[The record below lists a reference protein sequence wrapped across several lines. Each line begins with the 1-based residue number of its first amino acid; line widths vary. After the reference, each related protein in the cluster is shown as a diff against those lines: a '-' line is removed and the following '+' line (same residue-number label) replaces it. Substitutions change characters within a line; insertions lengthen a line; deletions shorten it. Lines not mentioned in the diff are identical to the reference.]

1 MAALDSSGIDG
12 QFIDLSRTFHELST
26 SNIDNERMVDDYYP
40 VGDSRSWDNLLTEK
54 RLLILSEAGSGKTTE
69 IYNAA
74 LRLNKENKPAFFLR
88 LEHIS
93 SDLEVAF
100 EVGSYDTFLD
110 WIASDEDGWL
120 FLDSVDES
128 RLRGPR
134 DFERAIRKLSQCITQ
149 ALGRVHI
156 VITSRQSAWRG
167 KEDLDL
173 VQKAFPSGVHQVTA
187 RSDNEQILSHSGV
200 NKENTFNIVA
210 LDDLSSAQASRFIN
224 AKGIVNAQA
233 FLDDIERANAWTFT
247 TRPQDLH
254 ELVVFWIEQ
263 GEIGSRIDLVR
274 NSIDRRLT
282 ERDQERDFYHPL
294 SPDKARRG
302 VRLLAAATT
311 LMRIHTIKTPDCLPG
326 IQGID
331 AANVLPEWTAQE
343 RFILLSRP
351 IFDEAIYGQVRFHHR
366 EVREFLTAEWL
377 SELLEQRG
385 SRRAVEGIIFRQIY
399 GQKIITPVLRPVLP
413 WLCLRDHRI
422 CERVAKEDPNIFFEG
437 GDPGQLPL
445 SIRHIILREMCEK
458 MADNSTGRNMRDRS
472 MVQRFAKP
480 DLRDQ
485 ISALIHKYK
494 GDDELTAFLVR
505 MIWLGKITGL
515 SDIVLDIALQPECEH
530 YAFIV
535 SLRALKE
542 TGSPEQLMQVRQHYL
557 EHHDI
562 LDRDIIYEF
571 INNEYLTKSL
581 WQWLLACLV
590 KFRPKEQ
597 YSPDAFTLSIEE
609 MLNSTDIEMLPS
621 IVSDINSLLN
631 QPPVTKKFSALSERY
646 SYLVKPAAE
655 LVKRLI
661 IVKHPQV
668 FELASLDILHKLSG
682 MEDAYNEVPSKQL
695 KIELAEFIQ
704 NWPELNRAFFW
715 FEVNKT
721 RAFFDRP
728 LISYWQVF
736 AFDGLWRFTLDDFP
750 YAIEQIALRDFID
763 DKQIALTLAFELYK
777 KAGRPRAWRE
787 RLKKEV
793 ADNDVLAQR
802 LHSLLHPPAQNEQER
817 KRKAQEA
824 KWARQSKAARA
835 NEEKK
840 RHDRKI
846 YLTDHVDRFIQQVN
860 ETPGI
865 LTDELFYLYGRMC
878 EGRELTDPRIKN
890 DWWRLIPEFGESVAR
905 FYRNATLSF
914 WRNHEPALNP
924 EGI

>member
-1 MAALDSSGIDG
+1 MKIRTVNGGDSSGIDG
-12 QFIDLSRTFHELST
+12 PFIDLDRTFHELST

-40 VGDSRSWDNLLTEK
+40 VGDSRNWGSLLNEK

-100 EVGSYDTFLD
+100 EVGSYDTFLI
-110 WIASDEDGWL
+110 WIASDEEGWL

-128 RLRGPR
+128 RLRGAR
-134 DFERAIRKLSQCITQ
+134 DFERAIRKLSHHIAQ
-149 ALGRVHI
+149 ALGRAHI

-173 VQKAFPSGVHQVTA
+173 VQKAFPSGGRQHTA
-187 RSDNEQILSHSGV
+187 RNDGEQTSPVLSSSPV
-200 NKENTFNIVA
+200 QVLLNDSANKENTFNIVA
-210 LDDLSSAQASRFIN
+210 LDDLSSAQASRFIK
-224 AKGIVNAQA
+224 AKGIANAQA

-247 TRPQDLH
+247 TRPQDLD
-254 ELVVFWIEQ
+254 ELAVFWSER
-263 GEIGSRIDLVR
+263 GEIGSRIELVR

-282 ERDQERDFYHPL
+282 ERDQERDFHHPL

-311 LMRIHTIKTPDCLPG
+311 LMRIHTIKMPDCLPG

-331 AANVLPEWTAQE
+331 AAQILPEWTAQE

-366 EVREFLTAEWL
+366 EVREFLAAEWL

-399 GQKIITPVLRPVLP
+399 GQEIITPVLRPILP
-413 WLCLRDHRI
+413 WLCLLDNRI
-422 CERVAKEDPNIFFEG
+422 CERVAREEPSIFFEG

-458 MADNSTGRNMRDRS
+458 MADNSTGRNMCDRS

-542 TGSPEQLMQVRQHYL
+542 TGTPEQLMQVRLHYL
-557 EHHDI
+557 KYNDI
-562 LDRDIIYEF
+562 LDRDTVYEL
-571 INNEYLTKSL
+571 INNECLTKL
-581 WQWLLACLV
+581 MWQWLLDCLM
-590 KFRPKEQ
+590 KIPPKEQ
-597 YSPDAFTLSIEE
+597 YSPDA
-609 MLNSTDIEMLPS
+609 
-621 IVSDINSLLN
+621 
-631 QPPVTKKFSALSERY
+631 
-646 SYLVKPAAE
+646 
-655 LVKRLI
+655 
-661 IVKHPQV
+661 
-668 FELASLDILHKLSG
+668 
-682 MEDAYNEVPSKQL
+682 
-695 KIELAEFIQ
+695 
-704 NWPELNRAFFW
+704 
-715 FEVNKT
+715 
-721 RAFFDRP
+721 
-728 LISYWQVF
+728 
-736 AFDGLWRFTLDDFP
+736 
-750 YAIEQIALRDFID
+750 
-763 DKQIALTLAFELYK
+763 LTY
-777 KAGRPRAWRE
+777 
-787 RLKKEV
+787 
-793 ADNDVLAQR
+793 
-802 LHSLLHPPAQNEQER
+802 
-817 KRKAQEA
+817 
-824 KWARQSKAARA
+824 
-835 NEEKK
+835 
-840 RHDRKI
+840 
-846 YLTDHVDRFIQQVN
+846 
-860 ETPGI
+860 
-865 LTDELFYLYGRMC
+865 
-878 EGRELTDPRIKN
+878 
-890 DWWRLIPEFGESVAR
+890 
-905 FYRNATLSF
+905 
-914 WRNHEPALNP
+914 
-924 EGI
+924 